1 MLGKIRGS
9 HSHFSLK
16 PESMLHFW
24 ILLEMQK
31 NEEQYSESPF
41 GKNTIW
47 SKGELQRIEKWIQIA
62 QDVGSEK
69 TKICPLSSHSV
80 PSCCDCFVCME
91 ATGFFQGDF
100 VRPLKTS
107 FSKVILFVFVEGVYQ
122 SWQFS
127 GGTLGSSTYRN
138 MLSAYSW
145 TFFSPISYPSS
156 PCLVFQK

>member
-24 ILLEMQK
+24 VLLKMQK
-31 NEEQYSESPF
+31 NEEQYPESPF
-41 GKNTIW
+41 GRNTIW
-47 SKGELQRIEKWIQIA
+47 SKEELQRIEKWIQIA

-69 TKICPLSSHSV
+69 TKICPLPSHSV

-100 VRPLKTS
+100 VRPLKMS